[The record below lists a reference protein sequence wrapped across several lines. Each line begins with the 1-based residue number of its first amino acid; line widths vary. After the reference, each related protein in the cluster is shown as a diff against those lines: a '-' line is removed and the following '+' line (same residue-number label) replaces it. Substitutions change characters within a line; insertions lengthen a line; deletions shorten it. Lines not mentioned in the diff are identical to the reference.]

1 MKSIYLFSAPCKT
14 GFVQN
19 DIFGLSTAVF
29 AEIPAD
35 SIWLSAN
42 YIGISI
48 KTCEILAQN
57 EKNDS
62 KNRSLNPKI
71 GVAENRYLGS

>member
-1 MKSIYLFSAPCKT
+1 MFLIIVDYFSRLTINYQFSAPGKI
-14 GFVQN
+14 GFAQN

-42 YIGISI
+42 CIGISI

-57 EKNDS
+57 ENNDS
-62 KNRSLNPKI
+62 KNRS
-71 GVAENRYLGS
+71 